1 MTNHPVCRRRAP
13 CRIAAPTAALVALA
27 SLAAC
32 EESRTTP
39 ATCGPAARPGS
50 GELEFVR
57 NLSIGNTGWFSS
69 PAVVDLDGDGRKELV
84 APFYDVAVWS
94 ADGTLLD
101 RVDHETHHR
110 GRVYAPGVVADLDG
124 DGVVEIVVA
133 SGQGYVTA
141 YEWRDGAMELK
152 TGWPASTCGESECG
166 ENRSLAA
173 ADLDHDGRIEIVV
186 ATTETE
192 DGDDSSPKEEAYV
205 YVFNPDGTLYQPD
218 GLAWPAWPRYNKLS
232 GPGGDADRNCQGH
245 NAYGMYGQNLGIG
258 NVDDD
263 AELEVVATY
272 DNHHIQ
278 VFNPDGTALD
288 TDPTYFTN
296 RSSDCRDAPLTW
308 GQFIRYLEP
317 QIEEDHYHLH
327 TGEWPG
333 PSWTYWLQWTHSPPN
348 VADLD
353 GDGRAEVLGFPN
365 VEKDEPYH
373 TYHYALMVLEGDY
386 AATGH
391 RSGRRLPAFE
401 RLPLSEE
408 PWQDDDWYPV
418 AGMPAPAV
426 ANIDGDAR
434 PEILASLNDG
444 YLYVYDADA
453 RLLWRHN
460 YARGAPFTFG
470 SEPAVADLTG
480 DGRPEVVIG
489 VWSDDPGEGR
499 LVILSAAGDVLH
511 DVALPGQR
519 DNGNGVGALACPTIS
534 DIDGDGQLELLLLTL
549 DHGLDVYRV
558 KGSSANCTVA
568 GADADKYPGLWTT
581 GRGNFLRNG
590 LGPTGDP

>member
-1 MTNHPVCRRRAP
+1 MMNRPLFRKRAP
-13 CRIAAPTAALVALA
+13 HRPAVLAAALAALL

-32 EESRTTP
+32 EETRSTP
-39 ATCGPAARPGS
+39 PTCGPAARPGS

-69 PAVVDLDGDGRKELV
+69 PAVLDLDGNGSKEIV

-101 RVDHETHHR
+101 RTDHETHSH
-110 GRVYAPGVVADLDG
+110 GRVYAPAVVADLDG
-124 DGVVEIVVA
+124 DGTIEIVVA
-133 SGQGYVTA
+133 SGEGHVTA
-141 YEWRDGAMELK
+141 YEWDAGAMALK
-152 TGWPASTCGESECG
+152 AGWPASTCGESVCG

-173 ADLDHDGRIEIVV
+173 ADLDHDGRIEIVA

-192 DGDDSSPKEEAYV
+192 DDDDASAKEEAYV
-205 YVFNPDGTLYQPD
+205 YVFNPDGTPYQPA
-218 GLAWPAWPRYNKLS
+218 GVAWPAWPRYNKLT
-232 GPGGDADRNCQGH
+232 GPGGDADRNGCGH

-296 RSSDCRDAPLTW
+296 RSSDCRDQPLTW

-317 QIEEDHYHLH
+317 QVEEDHYHLH
-327 TGEWPG
+327 TGDWPG

-348 VADLD
+348 IADLD
-353 GDGRAEVLGFPN
+353 GDGLNEVLGFPN

-373 TYHYALMVLEGDY
+373 TYHYALMVLQGDH

-444 YLYVYDADA
+444 FLYAYDADA

-489 VWSDDPGEGR
+489 VWSDEPGEGR
-499 LVILSAAGDVLH
+499 LVILSAAGEVLH
-511 DVALPGQR
+511 DVALRGQEE
-519 DNGNGVGALACPTIS
+519 NGNGVGATACPTIN
-534 DIDGDGQLELLLLTL
+534 DIDGDGQLEILLLTL

-558 KGSSANCTVA
+558 KGSSTNCTVA